1 MKKLHFSLL
10 AILFALF
17 SMVSFTSCSSDDDDV
32 PSTENIKNNIVGMWQ
47 TTHISGWAYDDTE
60 EENLVKVDKDVAEKD
75 SRQFLFL
82 SKRKFLYRVKEKLSS
97 L

>member
-1 MKKLHFSLL
+1 
-10 AILFALF
+10 
-17 SMVSFTSCSSDDDDV
+17 
-32 PSTENIKNNIVGMWQ
+32 MWQ